1 MIRATVKTVG
11 ALVNRPRISFIDI
24 EDDSHV
30 AIRRKNEDTNKVEQ
44 FTIAELFDFYSKNS
58 SYEQRMGDNENPISA
73 DLWEIWFMNKY
84 IRGTGL
90 ETRLISISYERI

>member
-11 ALVNRPRISFIDI
+11 ALVNRPRISFIDV
-24 EDDSHV
+24 EDESHI

-44 FTIAELFDFYSKNS
+44 FTISELFDVYSKNS
-58 SYEQRMGDNENPISA
+58 SYEQRMGDNENPITT
-73 DLWEIWFMNKY
+73 DLWETWFMNKY
-84 IRGTGL
+84 IRGTGI